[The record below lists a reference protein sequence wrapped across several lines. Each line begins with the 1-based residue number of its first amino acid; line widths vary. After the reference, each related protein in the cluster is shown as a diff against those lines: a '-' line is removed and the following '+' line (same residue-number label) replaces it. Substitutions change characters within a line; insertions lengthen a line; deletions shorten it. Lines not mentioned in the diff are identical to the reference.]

1 MFTGPE
7 PRGSECKNCLSA
19 KTNVTDGWAEFFSP
33 AESLSI
39 WTKSDAR
46 GREEF
51 KKD

>member
-1 MFTGPE
+1 MITD
-7 PRGSECKNCLSA
+7 A
-19 KTNVTDGWAEFFSP
+19 ADGWGEFFCP

-39 WTKSDAR
+39 WTKTDAR